1 MNLRV
6 HPLHTDIEPPSQLN
20 NPFNY
25 EPHPLSLLA
34 VEEVKKYVRAHA
46 DLLADAEKGEMF
58 GVLIVKPTLNSGPT
72 SALPMREGAITP
84 EAEKHIT
91 PRPIGR
97 GKGEGPFGFLAAY
110 AGLLAGRNDWDWFV
124 PPIYDAQ
131 QPDGHFKQTEA
142 KISALNKEIESLEA
156 QLQSSESPNTT
167 PSLNREGRGGSPLL
181 SLKHQR
187 KQMSNDLLL
196 WLFEQYNLIN
206 YKGEVRNVVDIW
218 RDYHNSPK
226 LLRKFPLP
234 PGGTGECCAPKLFQY
249 AFQHGLKPLAIA
261 EFWWGESPKREIR
274 HHFQFYPACNGKCK
288 PILTWQLQ
296 THTPNSGPT
305 PALPMREGAITSE
318 ADKNP
323 RPKQG
328 GPGWVSPLPKQ
339 GGQGWVSP
347 LPSGGAGVG
356 IYVQTLFVDDQIA
369 VVVKPEGLLSVPGN
383 TGEISLYD
391 IMRQRFPNATGPMMV
406 HRLDQATSGVMVVA
420 KTEFAYKQLQ
430 RQFEQREVKKRY
442 VAMVQPTLNPSR
454 REGDNTS
461 EADKNSLPSGGA
473 GVGSSGTIS
482 LPLAPDYLDRPR
494 QVVDYEEGKPAVTD
508 YEFIG
513 QEGPYYR
520 VLLTPHTG
528 RTHQL
533 RVHCAHQDG
542 LGMPIVGDDLY
553 GFHSDRLYLH
563 AEYLSFTHP
572 LTGEKMEFQ
581 KSPDF

>member
-25 EPHPLSLLA
+25 EPHPLCLLA
-34 VEEVKKYVRAHA
+34 AEEVKKYVRAHE

-72 SALPMREGAITP
+72 PALPMREGAITP

-156 QLQSSESPNTT
+156 QLQSSESPNET

-323 RPKQG
+323 
-328 GPGWVSPLPKQ
+328 LPKQ

-430 RQFEQREVKKRY
+430 RQFENREVKKRY

-454 REGDNTS
+454 REGENTS

>member
-1 MNLRV
+1 MNPQI

-20 NPFNY
+20 NPFCY
-25 EPHPLSLLA
+25 EPHPLCLLA
-34 VEEVKKYVRAHA
+34 AEELKKYVHAHEE
-46 DLLADAEKGEMF
+46 LLEDAEKGEMF
-58 GVLIVKPTLNSGPT
+58 GVLVVETT
-72 SALPMREGAITP
+72 EGL
-84 EAEKHIT
+84 
-91 PRPIGR
+91 
-97 GKGEGPFGFLAAY
+97 GFLAAY

-124 PPIYDAQ
+124 PPIFDAQ
-131 QPDGHFKQTEA
+131 QPDGHFKQEEA
-142 KISALNKEIESLEA
+142 RISALNKEIEA
-156 QLQSSESPNTT
+156 LQAPLNPPEGGKVPSNLSSESESSP
-167 PSLNREGRGGSPLL
+167 LRGDRGGLL
-181 SLKHQR
+181 ALKHQR

-249 AFQHGLKPLAIA
+249 AFQHGLKPLAVA

-288 PILTWQLQ
+288 PILTWQL
-296 THTPNSGPT
+296 PT
-305 PALPMREGAITSE
+305 LNPSQREGDLATSE
-318 ADKNP
+318 VDKNSL
-323 RPKQG
+323 PKQG
-328 GPGWVSPLPKQ
+328 GLGWVSPLPIGRGK
-339 GGQGWVSP
+339 GEG
-347 LPSGGAGVG
+347 LF
-356 IYVQTLFVDDQIA
+356 YVQTLYVDDQIA

-391 IMRQRFPNATGPMMV
+391 IMRQRFPKATGPMMV

-430 RQFEQREVKKRY
+430 RQFENREVKKRY
-442 VAMVQPTLNPSR
+442 VAMVQKPKPTRPSPCPPF
-454 REGDNTS
+454 REGAITS
-461 EADKNSLPSGGA
+461 EADKNSLPKQGGP
-473 GVGSSGTIS
+473 GWVSQGLIS

-494 QVVDYEEGKPAVTD
+494 QVVDYEEGKPAVTE

-533 RVHCAHQDG
+533 RVHCAHRDG

-572 LTGEKMEFQ
+572 LTGEKMEFE
-581 KSPDF
+581 KAPDF

>member
-6 HPLHTDIEPPSQLN
+6 HPLQTDIEPPSQLN

-25 EPHPLSLLA
+25 EPHPLCLLA
-34 VEEVKKYVRAHA
+34 AEEVKKYVRAHE

-58 GVLIVKPTLNSGPT
+58 GVLIVSGPT
-72 SALPMREGAITP
+72 PAL
-84 EAEKHIT
+84 
-91 PRPIGR
+91 
-97 GKGEGPFGFLAAY
+97 GFLAAY

-131 QPDGHFKQTEA
+131 QPDGRFKQTEA

-156 QLQSSESPNTT
+156 QLQSSESPNAT

-296 THTPNSGPT
+296 THTRPS
-305 PALPMREGAITSE
+305 PARPMREGAITSE
-318 ADKNP
+318 AEKNSL
-323 RPKQG
+323 PKQG

-339 GGQGWVSP
+339 GGPGRVF
-347 LPSGGAGVG
+347 
-356 IYVQTLFVDDQIA
+356 YVPTLFVDDQIA

-406 HRLDQATSGVMVVA
+406 HRLDQATSGIIVVA

-442 VAMVQPTLNPSR
+442 VAMVQTRPSPCPPY
-454 REGDNTS
+454 REGAITS
-461 EADKNSLPSGGA
+461 EAEKDFTPRPIGRGR
-473 GVGSSGTIS
+473 GRVS

>member
-1 MNLRV
+1 M
-6 HPLHTDIEPPSQLN
+6 HTDIEPPSQLN
-20 NPFNY
+20 NPFCY
-25 EPHPLSLLA
+25 EPHPLCLLA
-34 VEEVKKYVRAHA
+34 AEELKKYVRAHEE
-46 DLLADAEKGEMF
+46 LLEDAEKGEMF
-58 GVLIVKPTLNSGPT
+58 GVLVVETT
-72 SALPMREGAITP
+72 EGL
-84 EAEKHIT
+84 
-91 PRPIGR
+91 
-97 GKGEGPFGFLAAY
+97 GFLAAY

-124 PPIYDAQ
+124 PPIFDAQ
-131 QPDGHFKQTEA
+131 QPDGHFKQEEA
-142 KISALNKEIESLEA
+142 KISALNKEIEA
-156 QLQSSESPNTT
+156 LQAPLNPPEGGKVPSNLSSESESSP
-167 PSLNREGRGGSPLL
+167 LRGDRGGLL
-181 SLKHQR
+181 ALKHQR
-187 KQMSNDLLL
+187 KQMSNELLL

-249 AFQHGLKPLAIA
+249 AFQHGLKPLAVA

-288 PILTWQLQ
+288 PILTWQL
-296 THTPNSGPT
+296 PT
-305 PALPMREGAITSE
+305 LNPSQREGDLATSE
-318 ADKNP
+318 VDKN
-323 RPKQG
+323 
-328 GPGWVSPLPKQ
+328 SLSKQ

-347 LPSGGAGVG
+347 LPIGRGKGEVLF
-356 IYVQTLFVDDQIA
+356 YVQTLYVDDQIA

-391 IMRQRFPNATGPMMV
+391 IMRQRFPKAKGPMMV

-430 RQFEQREVKKRY
+430 QQFENREVKKRY
-442 VAMVQPTLNPSR
+442 VAMVQKLKPTRPSPCPPY
-454 REGDNTS
+454 REGAITS
-461 EADKNSLPSGGA
+461 EADKNSLPKQGGP
-473 GVGSSGTIS
+473 GWVSQGLIS

-494 QVVDYEEGKPAVTD
+494 QVVDYEEGKPAVTE

-533 RVHCAHQDG
+533 RVHCAHRDG

>member
-1 MNLRV
+1 MEPAI
-6 HPLHTDIEPPSQLN
+6 HPLHTDIKPPSQLN

-25 EPHPLSLLA
+25 EPHPLCLLA
-34 VEEVKKYVRAHA
+34 AEEVKKYVRAHK
-46 DLLADAEKGEMF
+46 DLLEDAEKGEMF
-58 GVLIVKPTLNSGPT
+58 GVLIVKVGSGL
-72 SALPMREGAITP
+72 SVSL
-84 EAEKHIT
+84 
-91 PRPIGR
+91 
-97 GKGEGPFGFLAAY
+97 GFLAAY

-124 PPIYDAQ
+124 PPIFDAQ

-142 KISALNKEIESLEA
+142 KISALNKEIEALQA
-156 QLQSSESPNTT
+156 QLQSSDSTLET
-167 PSLNREGRGGSPLL
+167 PSLREGQGWVPLREGRGGLL
-181 SLKHQR
+181 DLKHQR
-187 KQMSNDLLL
+187 KQMSNNLLL
-196 WLFEQYNLIN
+196 WLFEQYNLMN

-249 AFQHGLKPLAIA
+249 AFQHGLEPLAVA

-318 ADKNP
+318 ADKT
-323 RPKQG
+323 
-328 GPGWVSPLPKQ
+328 PLPKQ

-356 IYVQTLFVDDQIA
+356 IYVQTLYVDDQIA

-572 LTGEKMEFQ
+572 LTGEIMEFE
-581 KSPDF
+581 KAPDF

>member
-6 HPLHTDIEPPSQLN
+6 HPLQTDIEPPSQLN

-25 EPHPLSLLA
+25 EPHPLCLLA
-34 VEEVKKYVRAHA
+34 AEEVKKYVRAHE

-58 GVLIVKPTLNSGPT
+58 GVLIVSGPT
-72 SALPMREGAITP
+72 PAL
-84 EAEKHIT
+84 
-91 PRPIGR
+91 
-97 GKGEGPFGFLAAY
+97 GFLAAY

-226 LLRKFPLP
+226 LLHKFPLP

-296 THTPNSGPT
+296 RPSPNSGPT
-305 PALPMREGAITSE
+305 PALPIREGAITSE
-318 ADKNP
+318 ADKN
-323 RPKQG
+323 
-328 GPGWVSPLPKQ
+328 PLPKQ

-356 IYVQTLFVDDQIA
+356 IYVQTLYVDDQIA

-406 HRLDQATSGVMVVA
+406 HRLDQATSGIIVVA

-442 VAMVQPTLNPSR
+442 VAMVQTRPSPCPPY
-454 REGDNTS
+454 REGAITS
-461 EADKNSLPSGGA
+461 EAEKDFTPRPIGEGR
-473 GVGSSGTIS
+473 GRVS

-494 QVVDYEEGKPAVTD
+494 QVVDYDEGKPAVTD

>member
-1 MNLRV
+1 M
-6 HPLHTDIEPPSQLN
+6 
-20 NPFNY
+20 
-25 EPHPLSLLA
+25 
-34 VEEVKKYVRAHA
+34 
-46 DLLADAEKGEMF
+46 
-58 GVLIVKPTLNSGPT
+58 
-72 SALPMREGAITP
+72 
-84 EAEKHIT
+84 
-91 PRPIGR
+91 
-97 GKGEGPFGFLAAY
+97 GFLAAY

-124 PPIYDAQ
+124 PPVFDAQ

-142 KISALNKEIESLEA
+142 KISALNKEIESLQA
-156 QLQSSESPNTT
+156 QLQSSDSPIESP
-167 PSLNREGRGGSPLL
+167 SLREGWGGSLL
-181 SLKHQR
+181 ALKHRR
-187 KQMSNDLLL
+187 KEMSNELLL
-196 WLFEQYNLIN
+196 WLFSQYNLIN

-288 PILTWQLQ
+288 PILTWQLAHPQ
-296 THTPNSGPT
+296 
-305 PALPMREGAITSE
+305 
-318 ADKNP
+318 
-323 RPKQG
+323 
-328 GPGWVSPLPKQ
+328 PLPK
-339 GGQGWVSP
+339 GGEPITRNLLQIPPYGR
-347 LPSGGAGVG
+347 GGVG
-356 IYVQTLFVDDQIA
+356 CSLREGQRVGYIQTLYTDDQIA

-406 HRLDQATSGVMVVA
+406 HRLDQATSGIIVVA

-454 REGDNTS
+454 REGENTS
-461 EADKNSLPSGGA
+461 EADKNSLNREGRGGSLPPPRGSQR
-473 GVGSSGTIS
+473 GVIS

-508 YEFIG
+508 YEFID

-572 LTGEKMEFQ
+572 LTGEKMEFE
-581 KSPDF
+581 KAPDF

>member
-1 MNLRV
+1 MNPRV
-6 HPLHTDIEPPSQLN
+6 HPLHTDIEPPQQLN
-20 NPFNY
+20 DPFNY
-25 EPHPLSLLA
+25 EPHPLCILA
-34 VEEVKKYVRAHA
+34 AEEVKKYVRAHEE
-46 DLLADAEKGEMF
+46 LLEDAEKGEMF
-58 GVLIVKPTLNSGPT
+58 GVLIVKPGP
-72 SALPMREGAITP
+72 SPCPPYREGAITS
-84 EAEKHIT
+84 EAEKDSL
-91 PRPIGR
+91 PSGGLGWVSPLPSG
-97 GKGEGPFGFLAAY
+97 GLGVGFLAAY

-124 PPIYDAQ
+124 PPIFDAQ
-131 QPDGHFKQTEA
+131 QPDGHFKKTEA
-142 KISALNKEIESLEA
+142 KISALNKEIESLQA
-156 QLQSSESPNTT
+156 QLQSSDSPIESP
-167 PSLNREGRGGSPLL
+167 SLREGWGGSLL
-181 SLKHQR
+181 ALKHRR
-187 KQMSNDLLL
+187 KEMSNELLL
-196 WLFEQYNLIN
+196 WLFSQYNLIN

-249 AFQHGLKPLAIA
+249 AFQHGLQPLAIA

-288 PILTWQLQ
+288 PILTWQL
-296 THTPNSGPT
+296 PT
-305 PALPMREGAITSE
+305 LNPSRREGGEPDAASST
-318 ADKNP
+318 NP
-323 RPKQG
+323 SLREG
-328 GPGWVSPLPKQ
+328 L
-339 GGQGWVSP
+339 
-347 LPSGGAGVG
+347 GVG
-356 IYVQTLFVDDQIA
+356 CSLREGQRVGYIPTLFVDDQIA

-406 HRLDQATSGVMVVA
+406 HRLDQATSGIIVVA

-430 RQFEQREVKKRY
+430 RQFENREVKKRY

-454 REGDNTS
+454 REGENTS
-461 EADKNSLPSGGA
+461 EANKNSLPSGGA
-473 GVGSSGTIS
+473 GVGCRGTIS

-563 AEYLSFTHP
+563 AEYLTFTHP
-572 LTGEKMEFQ
+572 LTGEKMEFE
-581 KSPDF
+581 KAPDF

>member
-25 EPHPLSLLA
+25 EPHPLCLLA
-34 VEEVKKYVRAHA
+34 AEEVKKYVRAHA

-72 SALPMREGAITP
+72 PALPMREGAITP

-156 QLQSSESPNTT
+156 QLQSSESPNKT

-296 THTPNSGPT
+296 RPSPNSGPT
-305 PALPMREGAITSE
+305 PALPMREGAITPE
-318 ADKNP
+318 ADKN
-323 RPKQG
+323 
-328 GPGWVSPLPKQ
+328 PLPKQ

-430 RQFEQREVKKRY
+430 RQFENREVKKRY

-454 REGDNTS
+454 REGENTS

>member
-6 HPLHTDIEPPSQLN
+6 HPLHTDIVPPSQLN

-25 EPHPLSLLA
+25 EPHPLCLLA
-34 VEEVKKYVRAHA
+34 AEEVKEYVRAHE

-72 SALPMREGAITP
+72 PALPMREGAITS

-156 QLQSSESPNTT
+156 QLQSNDSSAET

-288 PILTWQLQ
+288 PILSWQLKRPS
-296 THTPNSGPT
+296 PNSGPT
-305 PALPMREGAITSE
+305 PALPMREGAIISE
-318 ADKNP
+318 ADTP
-323 RPKQG
+323 
-328 GPGWVSPLPKQ
+328 PLPKQ

-391 IMRQRFPNATGPMMV
+391 IMRQRFPKATGPMMV

-430 RQFEQREVKKRY
+430 RQFENREVKKRY
-442 VAMVQPTLNPSR
+442 VAMIEERGERKEESTY
-454 REGDNTS
+454 
-461 EADKNSLPSGGA
+461 
-473 GVGSSGTIS
+473 GVGDKGTIS

-533 RVHCAHQDG
+533 RVHCAHRDG

>member
-1 MNLRV
+1 M
-6 HPLHTDIEPPSQLN
+6 HTDIEPPSQLN
-20 NPFNY
+20 NPFCY
-25 EPHPLSLLA
+25 EPHPLCLLA
-34 VEEVKKYVRAHA
+34 AEEVKKYVRAH
-46 DLLADAEKGEMF
+46 DELLEDAEKGEMF
-58 GVLIVKPTLNSGPT
+58 GVLVVETT
-72 SALPMREGAITP
+72 EGL
-84 EAEKHIT
+84 
-91 PRPIGR
+91 
-97 GKGEGPFGFLAAY
+97 GFLAAY

-124 PPIYDAQ
+124 PPIFDAQ
-131 QPDGHFKQTEA
+131 QPDGHFKQEEA
-142 KISALNKEIESLEA
+142 KISALNKEIKALQAQIQSL
-156 QLQSSESPNTT
+156 ESPNTT
-167 PSLNREGRGGSPLL
+167 PSLNREGWGGSPLL
-181 SLKHQR
+181 ALKHQR

-196 WLFEQYNLIN
+196 WLFEQYNLVN
-206 YKGEVRNVVDIW
+206 FKGEVRNVVDIW

-249 AFQHGLKPLAIA
+249 AFQHGLKPLAVA

-288 PILTWQLQ
+288 PILSWQLA
-296 THTPNSGPT
+296 HP
-305 PALPMREGAITSE
+305 LPSQREGDLATSE
-318 ADKNP
+318 MDKNS

-328 GPGWVSPLPKQ
+328 GLEWVSPRPIRRDKGESLF
-339 GGQGWVSP
+339 
-347 LPSGGAGVG
+347 
-356 IYVQTLFVDDQIA
+356 YVQTLYVDDQIA

-391 IMRQRFPNATGPMMV
+391 IMRQRFPKATGPMMV

-430 RQFEQREVKKRY
+430 RQFENREVKKRY
-442 VAMVQPTLNPSR
+442 VAMVQTPKHTGPSPCPPF
-454 REGDNTS
+454 REGAITS
-461 EADKNSLPSGGA
+461 EADKNSLPKQGGP
-473 GVGSSGTIS
+473 GWVSQGLIS

-494 QVVDYEEGKPAVTD
+494 QVVDYEEGKPAVTE

-533 RVHCAHQDG
+533 RVHCAHRDG

-563 AEYLSFTHP
+563 AEYLTFTHP
-572 LTGEKMEFQ
+572 LTGEKMEFE
-581 KSPDF
+581 KAPDF

>member
-6 HPLHTDIEPPSQLN
+6 HPLQTDIEPPSQLN

-25 EPHPLSLLA
+25 EPHPLCLLA
-34 VEEVKKYVRAHA
+34 AEEVKKYVRAHEN
-46 DLLADAEKGEMF
+46 LLADAEKGEMF
-58 GVLIVKPTLNSGPT
+58 GVLIVSGPT
-72 SALPMREGAITP
+72 PAL
-84 EAEKHIT
+84 
-91 PRPIGR
+91 
-97 GKGEGPFGFLAAY
+97 GFLAAY

-142 KISALNKEIESLEA
+142 KISVLNKEIESLEA

-305 PALPMREGAITSE
+305 PALPIREGAITSE
-318 ADKNP
+318 ADKNSL
-323 RPKQG
+323 PKQG
-328 GPGWVSPLPKQ
+328 GPGRVP
-339 GGQGWVSP
+339 
-347 LPSGGAGVG
+347 
-356 IYVQTLFVDDQIA
+356 YVQTLYVDDQIA

-406 HRLDQATSGVMVVA
+406 HRLDQATSGIIVVA

-442 VAMVQPTLNPSR
+442 VAMVQAPSLN
-454 REGDNTS
+454 REGWGG
-461 EADKNSLPSGGA
+461 SLPPPRGSQR
-473 GVGSSGTIS
+473 GVIS

>member
-1 MNLRV
+1 
-6 HPLHTDIEPPSQLN
+6 
-20 NPFNY
+20 
-25 EPHPLSLLA
+25 
-34 VEEVKKYVRAHA
+34 
-46 DLLADAEKGEMF
+46 
-58 GVLIVKPTLNSGPT
+58 
-72 SALPMREGAITP
+72 
-84 EAEKHIT
+84 
-91 PRPIGR
+91 
-97 GKGEGPFGFLAAY
+97 
-110 AGLLAGRNDWDWFV
+110 
-124 PPIYDAQ
+124 
-131 QPDGHFKQTEA
+131 
-142 KISALNKEIESLEA
+142 
-156 QLQSSESPNTT
+156 
-167 PSLNREGRGGSPLL
+167 
-181 SLKHQR
+181 
-187 KQMSNDLLL
+187 MSNDLLL

-249 AFQHGLKPLAIA
+249 AFQHGLKPLAVA

-296 THTPNSGPT
+296 RPSPC
-305 PALPMREGAITSE
+305 PPYREGANTPE
-318 ADKNP
+318 AEKNSLP
-323 RPKQG
+323 SG
-328 GPGWVSPLPKQ
+328 GL
-339 GGQGWVSP
+339 GWVSP
-347 LPSGGAGVG
+347 LPSGGEEVGV
-356 IYVQTLFVDDQIA
+356 YVQTLYVDDQIA

-406 HRLDQATSGVMVVA
+406 HRLDQATSGIIVVA

-430 RQFEQREVKKRY
+430 RQFENREVKKRY
-442 VAMVQPTLNPSR
+442 VAMVQKIESTPPLTM
-454 REGDNTS
+454 REGANIS
-461 EADKNSLPSGGA
+461 EADEDITPRPIGRGR
-473 GVGSSGTIS
+473 GRVS

-520 VLLTPHTG
+520 VVLTPHTG

-533 RVHCAHQDG
+533 RVHCAHRDG

-563 AEYLSFTHP
+563 AEYLAFTHP
-572 LTGEKMEFQ
+572 LTGEKMEFY
-581 KSPDF
+581 KAPDF

>member
-25 EPHPLSLLA
+25 EPHPLCLLA
-34 VEEVKKYVRAHA
+34 AEEVKKYVRTHA

-58 GVLIVKPTLNSGPT
+58 GVLIVKPTPNSGPT
-72 SALPMREGAITP
+72 PALPMREGAITP

-97 GKGEGPFGFLAAY
+97 GKGEGLFGFLAAY

-218 RDYHNSPK
+218 RNYHNSPK

-305 PALPMREGAITSE
+305 PALPMREGE
-318 ADKNP
+318 DP
-323 RPKQG
+323 PQ
-328 GPGWVSPLPKQ
+328 
-339 GGQGWVSP
+339 
-347 LPSGGAGVG
+347 PSLFREGAGV
-356 IYVQTLFVDDQIA
+356 YVQTLFVDDQIA

-383 TGEISLYD
+383 SGEISLYD

-406 HRLDQATSGVMVVA
+406 HRLDQATSGIIVVA

-442 VAMVQPTLNPSR
+442 VAMIEKRGERKEESTYAV
-454 REGDNTS
+454 GD
-461 EADKNSLPSGGA
+461 K
-473 GVGSSGTIS
+473 GTIS

-520 VLLTPHTG
+520 VLLTPQTG

>member
-1 MNLRV
+1 MNPCV
-6 HPLHTDIEPPSQLN
+6 HPLHTDIEPPQQLN
-20 NPFNY
+20 DPFNY
-25 EPHPLSLLA
+25 EPHPLCILA
-34 VEEVKKYVRAHA
+34 AEEVKKYVRAHEE
-46 DLLADAEKGEMF
+46 LLEDAEKGEMF
-58 GVLIVKPTLNSGPT
+58 GVLIVTPLH
-72 SALPMREGAITP
+72 LPRGGELDPVQDTP
-84 EAEKHIT
+84 
-91 PRPIGR
+91 PRGSQR
-97 GKGEGPFGFLAAY
+97 GVSFLAAY
-110 AGLLAGRNDWDWFV
+110 AGLLAQRNDWDWFV
-124 PPIYDAQ
+124 PPIFDAQ
-131 QPDGHFKQTEA
+131 QPDGRFKQTEA
-142 KISALNKEIESLEA
+142 KISALNHQIEQLTDEKAILE
-156 QLQSSESPNTT
+156 
-167 PSLNREGRGGSPLL
+167 
-181 SLKHQR
+181 LKHRR
-187 KQMSNDLLL
+187 KEMSNELLL
-196 WLFEQYNLIN
+196 WLFSQYNLIN

-249 AFQHGLKPLAIA
+249 AFQHGLQPLAIA

-288 PILTWQLQ
+288 PILSWQLRRLS
-296 THTPNSGPT
+296 PRP
-305 PALPMREGAITSE
+305 PYREGAITSE
-318 ADKNP
+318 ADKDSIP
-323 RPKQG
+323 SG
-328 GPGWVSPLPKQ
+328 GP
-339 GGQGWVSP
+339 GWVSP

-356 IYVQTLFVDDQIA
+356 VYVQTLYVDDQIA

-406 HRLDQATSGVMVVA
+406 HRLDQATSGIMVVA

-430 RQFEQREVKKRY
+430 RQFEQHEIKKRY

-454 REGDNTS
+454 REGANTS

-473 GVGSSGTIS
+473 GVGCRGTIS

-572 LTGEKMEFQ
+572 LTGEKMEFE
-581 KSPDF
+581 KAPDF